1 VIEESLHPLI
11 RYLRL
16 EASWILT
23 NLSYAHEQ
31 DLILL
36 FEPKFGFIE
45 HINKILDSKDII
57 MIDQIIWLISNTA
70 GESSHL
76 RSMMLK

>member
-1 VIEESLHPLI
+1 VIDESLHLLI
-11 RYLRL
+11 MYLKL
-16 EASWILT
+16 EASFILT

-45 HINKILDSKDII
+45 HITKIMDSKDII
-57 MIDQIIWLISNTA
+57 MIDQII
-70 GESSHL
+70 
-76 RSMMLK
+76 

>member
-1 VIEESLHPLI
+1 M
-11 RYLRL
+11 
-16 EASWILT
+16 
-23 NLSYAHEQ
+23 
-31 DLILL
+31 LL

-76 RSMMLK
+76 RSIMLK